1 MNILMSGGSGFI
13 GSYFLKRFLNLDISV
28 DIISRK
34 SPTNLKNNKVEIY
47 NFDITKPVAF
57 NLKKKYD
64 VFIHLAAANDIDS
77 KNPYNALLKS
87 TYGTRNC
94 LELCRKNNIKN
105 FIYFSTLQVYGDN
118 FEISEKSIIDCK
130 NDYALT
136 HYAAEQYVRM
146 FNHYGINFIILR
158 PSNVYGKF
166 ESKTVNRW
174 SLVPGCFCRD
184 AKINSKIKLLSSGK
198 QKRDFISLEDVF
210 GFTLHIINKYDLL
223 TNEVYNLA
231 SGDVHSIIELAEL
244 VKKRYEL
251 KFNSNCDLIVE
262 STIPEYSNE
271 YNVSTKQ
278 VLNTGYNLNHSSII
292 KLQDTIDNLLRG

>member
-1 MNILMSGGSGFI
+1 MSGGSGFI

-47 NFDITKPVAF
+47 NFDITKPVTF

-158 PSNVYGKF
+158 PSNVYGNF

-210 GFTLHIINKYDLL
+210 GFTLHIINKYELL

-251 KFNSNCDLIVE
+251 KYNSNCDLIIE
-262 STIPEYSNE
+262 STIPGYSNK